1 MLGQALVPS
10 SGPAQRLTGLH
21 EHEAPCRVEYT
32 NQYNGQLKSSEK
44 VNYQGS
50 FGFVYNDVRPASL
63 TPTFVR

>member
-10 SGPAQRLTGLH
+10 PGPAQRLTGWHGH
-21 EHEAPCRVEYT
+21 ETPCRVGYT

-50 FGFVYNDVRPASL
+50 FGFVYSDIRPTAL